1 VTPADLERQ
10 LQVMAAYTLYPGY
23 SENALRLFR
32 RPLPEIYARL
42 DATPG
47 SAMNVASVRIMTDS
61 DPRFT
66 LEPLDVIQSADFAML
81 KAAIG
86 DALVKNRLEIA
97 LVGDFDEEAAI
108 ASVARTFG
116 ALPPRDGPADSYADE
131 RITAWSD
138 TVGSFDIAH
147 RGEANQLSW
156 RRVWITDDDSDQ
168 KRTQTM
174 DLLARIV
181 TVRLIDELREKL
193 GATYGGGASSSM
205 SSVYPGRGLFS
216 IATTGDP
223 KDMSAIESTVDG
235 IIAEILAKPVDA
247 DLFERARKPVLESYA
262 DWRQR
267 NDTWIGVADE
277 AQTKP
282 DRLDRFRNSET
293 SFKSISPEDVW
304 KVAKLYLGPPPRYT
318 FRALPDEV
326 IAAKS
331 GVAGAR

>member
-1 VTPADLERQ
+1 
-10 LQVMAAYTLYPGY
+10 
-23 SENALRLFR
+23 
-32 RPLPEIYARL
+32 
-42 DATPG
+42 
-47 SAMNVASVRIMTDS
+47 
-61 DPRFT
+61 
-66 LEPLDVIQSADFAML
+66 VIQSVDFGML
-81 KAAIG
+81 KAALG

-97 LVGDFDEEAAI
+97 LAGDFDEEAAI

-116 ALPPRDGPADSYADE
+116 ALPPRDAASAAYADK
-131 RITAWSD
+131 RMTAWSD
-138 TVGSFDIAH
+138 TMGSFDIGH

-168 KRTQTM
+168 KRTQIV

-181 TVRLIDELREKL
+181 TVRLTDELREKL

-205 SSVYPGRGLFS
+205 SSVYPGRGLFT

-223 KDMSAIESTVDG
+223 KDLAAIESTVDA
-235 IIAEILAKPVDA
+235 IIADIVVKPVDA

-282 DRLDRFRNSET
+282 ERLDRFRNSET
-293 SFKSISPEDVW
+293 SFKSITPDDVW
-304 KVAKLYLGPPPRYT
+304 SLAKLYLGQPPRYT

-326 IAAKS
+326 IAAKPS
-331 GVAGAR
+331 AASAAR